1 MTKPQPEENTPD
13 SDVRTHVEILH
24 QLAAGIDG
32 ILVVST
38 FHASTT
44 DDKDRPGTVTH
55 HPVGDIEGMVAAI
68 TAHTDT
74 PHANV
79 YVGLQL
85 MRKDLPRG
93 KRGTEA
99 DIVAVLGLVADMD
112 GDTGKIGELPIEP
125 NLILETS
132 PGNGQPFWLFDRP
145 LKPAEAKPL
154 AEALKRA
161 TGSDNGTADVTHVW
175 RVPGTLNWPN
185 RKKLERGRSPDP
197 VGVTVAQAW
206 AGELTS
212 VEALT
217 DALAS
222 WSTTHAEPAPI
233 AMGDLPDV
241 ASLKVSPKAAR
252 LLAAN
257 DVGDRSAHAASVA
270 EQLAFDG
277 HTAEAAL
284 ALFLS
289 ATGDW
294 LARYTTEE
302 RAKAD
307 FARCWTKH
315 GAKHG
320 EQRAAWSAMAGRV
333 ANKPTPKPANDNR
346 PSTAIDA
353 QTLLSMDFPPVAYVV
368 PGAIAEGL
376 TILGGRPKLG
386 KSWLA
391 LAVAIA
397 VASGGPVL
405 GQHCDQGDVL
415 YMALEDNRRRLQ
427 DRIRTLLPSVKQLR
441 PDLSR
446 LELDTEA
453 PKIDGGLI
461 DRLEAWRLAAANPRM
476 VIIDTLAMVRPAKKK
491 TQDSYEA
498 DYAALSPLQKW
509 AGEHRLAVM
518 VVTHVR
524 KMEASDPLEMISG
537 TNGLTGA
544 ADSIL
549 VLNRDADG
557 PKLYGR
563 GRDIEEME
571 KALLFDN
578 GRWSVLG
585 DAVEVKR
592 SAERRQVLAAL
603 EDALGSMSPADI
615 AKVIGKPKANLNVL
629 LTKMV
634 KDGEIVKVSY
644 GLYAHPGKTGK
655 TD

>member
-1 MTKPQPEENTPD
+1 
-13 SDVRTHVEILH
+13 
-24 QLAAGIDG
+24 
-32 ILVVST
+32 
-38 FHASTT
+38 
-44 DDKDRPGTVTH
+44 
-55 HPVGDIEGMVAAI
+55 
-68 TAHTDT
+68 
-74 PHANV
+74 
-79 YVGLQL
+79 
-85 MRKDLPRG
+85 
-93 KRGTEA
+93 
-99 DIVAVLGLVADMD
+99 
-112 GDTGKIGELPIEP
+112 
-125 NLILETS
+125 
-132 PGNGQPFWLFDRP
+132 
-145 LKPAEAKPL
+145 
-154 AEALKRA
+154 
-161 TGSDNGTADVTHVW
+161 
-175 RVPGTLNWPN
+175 
-185 RKKLERGRSPDP
+185 
-197 VGVTVAQAW
+197 
-206 AGELTS
+206 
-212 VEALT
+212 
-217 DALAS
+217 
-222 WSTTHAEPAPI
+222 
-233 AMGDLPDV
+233 
-241 ASLKVSPKAAR
+241 
-252 LLAAN
+252 
-257 DVGDRSAHAASVA
+257 
-270 EQLAFDG
+270 
-277 HTAEAAL
+277 
-284 ALFLS
+284 
-289 ATGDW
+289 
-294 LARYTTEE
+294 
-302 RAKAD
+302 
-307 FARCWTKH
+307 
-315 GAKHG
+315 
-320 EQRAAWSAMAGRV
+320 MAGRV
-333 ANKPTPKPANDNR
+333 ANKSTPKPANDNR

-427 DRIRTLLPSVKQLR
+427 DRLRTLLPSVKQLR

-634 KDGEIVKVSY
+634 KDGEIVKLSY